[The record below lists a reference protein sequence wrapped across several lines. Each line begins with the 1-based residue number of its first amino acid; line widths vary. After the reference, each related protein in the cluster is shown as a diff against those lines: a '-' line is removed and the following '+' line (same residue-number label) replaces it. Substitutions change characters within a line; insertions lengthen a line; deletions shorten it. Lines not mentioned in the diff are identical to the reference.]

1 MQVFGKARKGGQIRS
16 LSKHVLAIGALAV
29 LISGCSF
36 QSKATQEADK
46 ITKAVIANNMDPV
59 IKDFD
64 SQLRA
69 KITPITVA
77 QYSTE
82 LRDQGSYKGIKE
94 VPVGANSTPGEHD
107 FVATFEKHNYT
118 EKMILDDNG
127 AVRSWSFHM
136 QTAAPAAP

>member
-1 MQVFGKARKGGQIRS
+1 LKYFLVATGLALS
-16 LSKHVLAIGALAV
+16 LA
-29 LISGCSF
+29 GCSF
-36 QSKATQEADK
+36 QNKATQEADK

-59 IKDFD
+59 VKDFD

-69 KITPITVA
+69 KITPVAVA

-107 FVATFEKHNYT
+107 FIATFEKHNYT

-136 QTAAPAAP
+136 QTAMPAAP